1 MRLRCILWKLCP
13 PAEVN
18 ELEVGVEIVGGTQT
32 TGGGQGEG
40 QTVREKGNIIKV
52 KNERFGG

>member
-32 TGGGQGEG
+32 TGGGAGGGADSKGEG
-40 QTVREKGNIIKV
+40 
-52 KNERFGG
+52 